1 MAGEKAHPNYVAVWF
16 WLVGLMVASVS
27 ISLLP
32 LSESATVVVIFTI
45 AAVKAVLV
53 ALNFM
58 HLRFERLLIYS
69 LAIVPLLL
77 FFILTAVLFPDIASH

>member
-16 WLVGLMVASVS
+16 WLVGLMLASVAFS
-27 ISLLP
+27 Y
-32 LSESATVVVIFTI
+32 LSFSQSATVVVIFAI

-69 LAIVPLLL
+69 LAIIPLVL
-77 FFILTAVLFPDIASH
+77 FFILTAVLFPDIALH

>member
-16 WLVGLMVASVS
+16 LLVGLMVASVT
-27 ISLLP
+27 ISLFHF
-32 LSESATVVVIFTI
+32 SESATVVVIFTI
-45 AAVKAVLV
+45 AVVKAVLV

-69 LAIVPLLL
+69 LAIVPLVL
-77 FFILTAVLFPDIASH
+77 FFILTAVLFPDIALH

>member
-16 WLVGLMVASVS
+16 WLVGLMVASVA
-27 ISLLP
+27 ISFLP
-32 LSESATVVVIFTI
+32 FSESAIVFVIFTI
-45 AAVKAVLV
+45 AVVKAVLV

>member
-69 LAIVPLLL
+69 LATVPLVL
-77 FFILTAVLFPDIASH
+77 FFILMAVLFPDIALR

>member
-1 MAGEKAHPNYVAVWF
+1 MAGERAHPNYVAVWF
-16 WLVGLMVASVS
+16 WLVGLMLASVAFGY
-27 ISLLP
+27 
-32 LSESATVVVIFTI
+32 LSFSQSATVFVIFAI

-69 LAIVPLLL
+69 LAIVPLVL
-77 FFILTAVLFPDIASH
+77 FFILMAVLFPDIAFR